1 MQLTFQSM
9 STEHNQP
16 RTLAQENKS
25 GRVFAFAARTRS
37 GYEPN
42 LLSYA
47 KASTTMRRRRA
58 AEGAAGAAA
67 GAGAAGEAA
76 GAGAAGEAAGA
87 GAAGRQRRAD
97 ASLVIGEADRRL
109 DALIEEDVR
118 RTRSADAGPR
128 RSTEVGTTPRD
139 LLHPL
144 GHL

>member
-1 MQLTFQSM
+1 M

-16 RTLAQENKS
+16 RTLAQENK
-25 GRVFAFAARTRS
+25 GGCVFAFAARVSS

-47 KASTTMRRRRA
+47 MASTTMRRRRA
-58 AEGAAGAAA
+58 AEGAAGA
-67 GAGAAGEAA
+67 AA

-109 DALIEEDVR
+109 DALIEEEVR